1 MHACN
6 PSIPEA
12 KTEWSQKQK
21 QNPQI
26 RKQTFAQEN
35 KVCPNFLFWNMCRK
49 HLFVTII
56 KFMKYA
62 VFLLECVNKF

>member
-6 PSIPEA
+6 PSIAEA

-26 RKQTFAQEN
+26 RKQTFALFSS
-35 KVCPNFLFWNMCRK
+35 KTNFLFWNMCRK